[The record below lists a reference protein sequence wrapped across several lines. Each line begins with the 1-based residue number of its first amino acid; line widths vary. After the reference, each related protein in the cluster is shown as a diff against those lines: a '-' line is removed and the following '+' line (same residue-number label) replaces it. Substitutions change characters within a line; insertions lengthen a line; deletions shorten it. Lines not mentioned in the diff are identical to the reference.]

1 LANGCPGGTFVVT
14 YQRPSFAALA
24 IDPAVKPLRDDL
36 RAAFGEQEAMSVI
49 ERLNGA
55 AQSTHSELLQFR
67 PDLSYIPAK

>member
-1 LANGCPGGTFVVT
+1 MAD
-14 YQRPSFAALA
+14 
-24 IDPAVKPLRDDL
+24 DPAVKPLRDDL

-55 AQSTHSELLQFR
+55 IESTYSELIQFR